1 MLTTQTPCC
10 LSETLWEKA
19 SKQWC
24 SLGLSLHAQRGRNTD
39 TTMRTVRT
47 SYVAV
52 GAWTL
57 LSMLDSE
64 QETPKEGEP
73 SAAPLV
79 GGKPACGVG
88 CFITW
93 KSSGT
98 AASTLNSGV
107 LTRIPPT
114 LQSQKASAEQAVTT
128 LSSPSP
134 AVSGPPSILPPSCG
148 SQLLHHVP
156 RPVSWV
162 WVPLRGPC
170 ACTTPFSQGIAAAP
184 VPISPLNSQ
193 KATHLVKTR
202 RHPK

>member
-1 MLTTQTPCC
+1 MYKKPTSCLLTTQTPCC
-10 LSETLWEKA
+10 LNETLWEKA

-128 LSSPSP
+128 LCHLPAPLSLALRASCPQAVAPSFSIMSHVLCPGSGSPCVVLVP
-134 AVSGPPSILPPSCG
+134 A
-148 SQLLHHVP
+148 P
-156 RPVSWV
+156 RPSHKVLQP
-162 WVPLRGPC
+162 PLSLSLP
-170 ACTTPFSQGIAAAP
+170 
-184 VPISPLNSQ
+184 
-193 KATHLVKTR
+193 
-202 RHPK
+202 

>member
-1 MLTTQTPCC
+1 
-10 LSETLWEKA
+10 
-19 SKQWC
+19 
-24 SLGLSLHAQRGRNTD
+24 
-39 TTMRTVRT
+39 MRTVRA
-47 SYVAV
+47 SYAAV
-52 GAWTL
+52 GTWTL
-57 LSMLDSE
+57 LSTLDSE

-128 LSSPSP
+128 LCHLPAPLSLALRASCPQAVAPSFSIMSHVLCPGSGSPCVVLAP
-134 AVSGPPSILPPSCG
+134 A
-148 SQLLHHVP
+148 P
-156 RPVSWV
+156 RPSHKVLQ
-162 WVPLRGPC
+162 PPRPYL
-170 ACTTPFSQGIAAAP
+170 
-184 VPISPLNSQ
+184 SPKFPEGNTLGKNKETS
-193 KATHLVKTR
+193 
-202 RHPK
+202 